1 VIPEE
6 GFSEDDEALAA
17 DLAAFRDAQR
27 TPTSALEGR
36 VGSDSA
42 QEEVINA
49 QLNVIDTEEEGEEE
63 KEEPILPVAEDYER
77 GREQNV

>member
-17 DLAAFRDAQR
+17 DLAAFRDAGR
-27 TPTSALEGR
+27 TPTSDPGGR

-42 QEEVINA
+42 
-49 QLNVIDTEEEGEEE
+49 
-63 KEEPILPVAEDYER
+63 
-77 GREQNV
+77 